1 MKLYDTARK
10 LKRIY
15 KRHVKAQ
22 AGKFLSPVRRLERV
36 APPSDGRYAAM
47 TFDDGPDAAPTNPKR
62 SGLGLTEDLLQ
73 TLGEFGA
80 KGTFD
85 VIGSTAEN
93 YPDEAGPI
101 GTFNWG
107 GITYDHYPDF
117 GSDKLGGAVNQPD
130 LIEKMLRE
138 GHEITSHTFRHILF
152 GPNRLIYGK
161 RQSYPGLPAVIDDL
175 KLLHQLLEE
184 TYDYTMRMSRP
195 PHYID
200 KTRDG
205 RSAYD
210 AYRYMNYQ
218 YMAASFDGGGWQISG
233 DYQKD
238 VDSMVAPMKA
248 LLEQNPDSLNGQIIF
263 QKDGCNMSRQ
273 TPIADAL
280 KPQLELLTQHGYKVI
295 TVSDLIARS
304 PFEDTPDTDPV
315 HPHAAALLRAGHC
328 VAHKNN
334 TLQPDKPMNLGELLM
349 MLADPQELL
358 FHYREWVDGGF
369 VLPDDHKIIS
379 GSWMLKPEHPY
390 FHAFVMAC
398 NKGLLLSGNPKN
410 QSWSTALTHE
420 MFGSIMREYSGN
432 RSIRA
437 KGVGTVLTKR
447 DVLEPLAAT
456 LLS

>member
-1 MKLYDTARK
+1 MKLYDAARK

-15 KRHVKAQ
+15 KRQVKKQ
-22 AGKFLSPVRRLERV
+22 AGKYLSPVRRLERV
-36 APPSDGRYAAM
+36 APPSGGRYAAM

-62 SGLGLTEDLLQ
+62 SELGLTEDLLQ
-73 TLGEFGA
+73 TLAEFDA

-85 VIGSTAEN
+85 VIGTTEEN

-117 GSDKLGGAVNQPD
+117 GQDKLGGAVNQPD
-130 LIEKMLRE
+130 LITRMLQE
-138 GHEITSHTFRHILF
+138 GHEISSHTYRHILF

-161 RQSYPGLPAVIDDL
+161 RQSSPGLPAVIDDL
-175 KLLHQLLEE
+175 KQLHRLMEE
-184 TYDYTMRMSRP
+184 TYGYTIRMSRP

-233 DYQKD
+233 NYQKD
-238 VDSMVAPMKA
+238 VDSMVTPMKA
-248 LLEQNPDSLNGQIIF
+248 ALENDPDCLNGQIIF
-263 QKDGCNMSRQ
+263 QKDGCNMSKQ

-280 KPQLELLTQHGYKVI
+280 KPQLELLTQHGYKII
-295 TVSDLIARS
+295 TVSDLIALS

-315 HPHAAALLRAGHC
+315 HSYAIALLRAGHC
-328 VAHKNN
+328 IAHKNN
-334 TLQPDKPMNLGELLM
+334 MLQPDKPMNLGELMM
-349 MLADPQELL
+349 MLANPRELL
-358 FHYREWVDGGF
+358 SHYRAWVDSGF
-369 VLPDDHKIIS
+369 VLPEDHKIIS
-379 GSWMLKPEHPY
+379 GSWRLLPAHPY
-390 FHAFVMAC
+390 FHAFVMAAG
-398 NKGLLLSGNPKN
+398 KGLILSGNPLN
-410 QSWSTALTHE
+410 QSWSTPLSHE
-420 MFGSIMREYSGN
+420 MFAGIMREYTGSK
-432 RSIRA
+432 SVRA
-437 KGVGTVLTKR
+437 KGANTVLTKR
-447 DVLEPLAAT
+447 DILEPLAGA